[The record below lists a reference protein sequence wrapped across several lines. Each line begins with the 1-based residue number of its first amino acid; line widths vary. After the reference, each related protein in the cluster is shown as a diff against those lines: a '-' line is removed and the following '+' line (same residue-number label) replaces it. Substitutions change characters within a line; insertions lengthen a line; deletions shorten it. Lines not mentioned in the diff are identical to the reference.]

1 MRVRFNVKCRVD
13 AIAYSS
19 GDEAELDNHTV
30 STLQKLQ
37 RNGVPYVSVV
47 EDEPAPEPKAKA
59 KAKPKAKAKA
69 KAKPKAKP
77 KAKAKSKKAAPRKKA
92 KKETATEV

>member
-1 MRVRFNVKCRVD
+1 MKVCFNVKCRVD
-13 AIAYSS
+13 GVAYSA
-19 GDEAELDNHTV
+19 GDEADLDSHAVN
-30 STLQKLQ
+30 SLQKLR
-37 RNGVPYVSVV
+37 RNGVPYVSAV
-47 EDEPAPEPKAKA
+47 EDEPAPEP
-59 KAKPKAKAKA
+59 KPKAKAKA

>member
-1 MRVRFNVKCRVD
+1 MKVCFNVKCRVD
-13 AIAYSS
+13 GVAYSA
-19 GDEAELDNHTV
+19 GDEANLDSQAV

-47 EDEPAPEPKAKA
+47 EDEPAPEPKAKP
-59 KAKPKAKAKA
+59 KAKAKAKA